1 MTNKLDPKGLEA
13 LARAY
18 DGEDAACMGE
28 PSPWMAADAEG
39 DDEWKRERLSCAEVG
54 LRAYLAATIP
64 ADVAALTVLNCAIAK
79 RSRRMAK
86 TSLCWCAKDRNDVW
100 CANASGTEPDE
111 DASSVETLCGEFIIL
126 PHGKARRAPT
136 CHRCMDIIRG
146 GSNG

>member
-1 MTNKLDPKGLEA
+1 MAVAPDLFTPARTNQPIRFVIFVSYGNDSVA
-13 LARAY
+13 LLQWAHEQALH
-18 DGEDAACMGE
+18 GVA
-28 PSPWMAADAEG
+28 
-39 DDEWKRERLSCAEVG
+39 
-54 LRAYLAATIP
+54 AYLAATIP

-100 CANASGTEPDE
+100 CANASGAEPDE